1 MFHCHKKMATKDK
14 LFELLSSN
22 ADEFISGQIIADEL
36 KLSRNSI
43 WKGITAL
50 KKDGYIIE
58 SKPHIGYR
66 LAGESNLL
74 SKEIITKDLR
84 VPCTVEVHNTVTSTN
99 DMAKKK
105 IMSHK
110 PVLLIANRQST
121 GRGRL
126 GRSFESPGGT
136 GLYLTIALK
145 PGFSLEKSLYVTM
158 AAAVSVCRA
167 IEKVCDRNPQIN
179 GKNPQMKWGNDIFIE
194 NKKVCGILTEA
205 QTNFETGQ
213 IDSLIIGIGVNCF
226 PGNLPNKL
234 KEIAGSISE
243 KTGNFSRNRLAAE
256 IINETLKSL
265 DRIEDKSFLTE
276 YKSRCFILGHEIKV
290 HPQYDKS
297 GIPAKALDI
306 AEDGGLIVE
315 YIDGTKKGE
324 TETLHTG
331 EISIRLPR

>member
-74 SKEIITKDLR
+74 SKEIIIKDLR
-84 VPCTVEVHNTVTSTN
+84 VPCTVEVHDTVTSTN

-110 PVLLIANRQST
+110 
-121 GRGRL
+121 
-126 GRSFESPGGT
+126 PGGT

-179 GKNPQMKWGNDIFIE
+179 GKNPQIKWVNDIFIE

-226 PGNLPNKL
+226 PGNLPNEL

-243 KTGNFSRNRLAAE
+243 KTGSFSRNRLASE

-276 YKSRCFILGHEIKV
+276 YKSRCFILGHKIKI

-315 YIDGTKKGE
+315 YMDGTKKGE